1 MMRVFKAAVPLL
13 CFLLLLVFFWRG
25 LSLHPRELPSTHIGK
40 PLPELAL
47 LTAQGEP
54 VVLHA
59 GFFAKHRFTLLNVW
73 ASWCQTCMEEQVF
86 LLALARERVA
96 IVGLNYKDTPKQA
109 REWLK
114 TWGNPFEAVFYDPK
128 GKASALLGVYGTP
141 ETYLLDAKGRI
152 VYRHVGALTKAVW
165 QQDFK
170 PLLES
175 LT

>member
-1 MMRVFKAAVPLL
+1 MRLFKASIPLL

-40 PLPELAL
+40 PIPELSV
-47 LTAQGEP
+47 LTFQGKRF
-54 VVLHA
+54 VLDTNY
-59 GFFAKHRFTLLNVW
+59 FAKKPFTLLNVW

-86 LLALARERVA
+86 LLGLARQHVA
-96 IVGLNYKDTPKQA
+96 IIGLSYKDSTKKA
-109 REWLK
+109 KTWLT
-114 TWGNPFEAVFYDPK
+114 TWGNPFQAVFFDPN
-128 GKASALLGVYGTP
+128 GAASAQLGVYGTP
-141 ETYLLDAKGRI
+141 ETYLLDAKGHI

-175 LT
+175 LS